1 MDKNKVIQIALNEVG
16 YLEKSRTAYQKNP
29 DIIYEKTAGAGK
41 DNYTKYGK
49 EMHDIYPSVM
59 DFPAYWC
66 DAFVD
71 WCFYKAYGV
80 TTAKSLLNGN
90 FDDYT
95 VASCNMYAK
104 HNALD
109 TYPKVGAQIFFT
121 KNGKPSGCHH
131 TGIVFAVDKDYV
143 YTVEGN
149 TTSTDS
155 VVSNGGCVAKKKYRI
170 NNYIDKFL
178 FGHPKYETPHLKSI
192 DEIAKEVIAGKWGS
206 GQARRANL
214 TDAGYNYS
222 LIQARVNELLAKP
235 KEIKDKPK
243 FIWDY
248 LMAKI
253 NNPYGVAG
261 LMGNMQAES
270 GLNPKN
276 MQNSFEK
283 KLGFTDETYTAAV
296 DSGAYGRFTED
307 GIGYGICQWTAK
319 QRKTNL
325 YNSRKNRSIGDLE
338 MQLDFLWKELST
350 SYKTVLERLKTSLSV
365 REASD
370 FVLTKFE
377 RPRDQS
383 ESVKAVRA
391 SYGQT
396 FYDKYAK

>member
-1 MDKNKVIQIALNEVG
+1 MGVMIAHASQDEHGKIKNGQAGDQTRKEVCIRSWYNKPWQYVIRFKDSDIAEKVARAMEMAAKNELVG
-16 YLEKSRTAYQKNP
+16 YDQLQRNTLLKEARKFNYDISRVHVACETDCSALVSVACMY
-29 DIIYEKTAGAGK
+29 AGIPES
-41 DNYTKYGK
+41 TL
-49 EMHDIYPSVM
+49 
-59 DFPAYWC
+59 
-66 DAFVD
+66 
-71 WCFYKAYGV
+71 
-80 TTAKSLLNGN
+80 TLNGN
-90 FDDYT
+90 CATTRTLRPILKSTGEVEIFSTAAYT
-95 VASCNMYAK
+95 NKTDKLKRGDILLKEGAHVA
-104 HNALD
+104 
-109 TYPKVGAQIFFT
+109 VVVQ
-121 KNGKPSGCHH
+121 
-131 TGIVFAVDKDYV
+131 VDK
-143 YTVEGN
+143 
-149 TTSTDS
+149 
-155 VVSNGGCVAKKKYRI
+155 
-170 NNYIDKFL
+170 
-178 FGHPKYETPHLKSI
+178 PQLKSI

-222 LIQARVNELLAKP
+222 LVQARVNELLAKP

-276 MQNSFEK
+276 LQNSCEK
-283 KLGFTDETYTAAV
+283 KLGMTDEQYVQAV
-296 DSGAYGRFTED
+296 DNGTYKNFVNDGC
-307 GIGYGICQWTAK
+307 GIGLVQWTYK
-319 QRKTNL
+319 TRKAAL
-325 YNSRKNRSIGDLE
+325 LEFKGKKSIGDLE